1 MRSTEAGLPAG
12 GESEQPEG
20 GAAHHAGSTNARTP
34 SRQRLHALAQT
45 ARA

>member
-20 GAAHHAGSTNARTP
+20 GAAHHAGCTDARTTTG
-34 SRQRLHALAQT
+34 QRLHALAQT
-45 ARA
+45 ART